1 MRWIIANIILLFNTS
16 NSIFFP
22 ASLNGKR
29 ILMNGPAE
37 TPGKSTTF
45 DGDGIITSVVFK
57 NNNITISGLPI
68 QKSSFRFPLR
78 YFKERNYVKMFSKI
92 FSAYLGGKK
101 SIESGTCNTIVLK
114 YNNFYYATEETCR
127 PAKLY
132 YDEDNRIRFAHK
144 SWSIPRMGAH
154 MIDNRTIFSYDM
166 PNKYPLKINNTYRI
180 PWSTNR
186 YPAMVHDAV
195 KTDDDKYYIFPLTS
209 TGLGDF
215 EKYMERIVDLP
226 LDPKLNK
233 AGFIIYDIELNKC
246 SVISLDEY
254 VDLFH
259 IAHIERISND
269 VYKLYLPFIYEFFE
283 YLSVKSED
291 VELVMKEVTLN
302 ITNNSVVE
310 IYNTNLRMDFI
321 NEYEGYLI
329 SSSLSDKPSA
339 IFYDMKNRV
348 NRTLS
353 IPGEI
358 IREII
363 PYKGMLIYFSH
374 EKNLTETFLYVIK
387 MNNGDI
393 LTKVPIPN
401 RPPGMHTTMY

>member
-1 MRWIIANIILLFNTS
+1 MRGISYFIFLFNTS
-16 NSIFFP
+16 NSIFYP
-22 ASLNGKR
+22 NSLNGKR
-29 ILMNGPAE
+29 ILLNGPAE
-37 TPGKSTTF
+37 TLGKSTSF

-57 NNNITISGLPI
+57 NNNITFSELSIE
-68 QKSSFRFPLR
+68 KSSFSFPLR

-92 FSAYLGGKK
+92 FSAYLWGKK

-114 YNNFYYATEETCR
+114 YNDFYYATEETCR

-132 YDEDNRIRFAHK
+132 YDEDNHIRFAHK

-154 MIDNRTIFSYDM
+154 MIDNRTIFSYDI
-166 PNKYPLKINNTYRI
+166 PNKYPLKINNTHRI
-180 PWSTNR
+180 PWSTNK
-186 YPAMVHDAV
+186 YPAMIHDAV
-195 KTDDDKYYIFPLTS
+195 KTDDGKYYIFPLTS

-215 EKYMERIVDLP
+215 EKYMEEIVDLP

-233 AGFIIYDIELNKC
+233 AGFIIYDIESNKC

-259 IAHIERISND
+259 IAHIERVSNG
-269 VYKLYLPFIYEFFE
+269 VYKLYLPFIYDFFE
-283 YLSVKSED
+283 YLSLKSED
-291 VELVMKEVTLN
+291 VELIMKEVTLN
-302 ITNNSVVE
+302 ITNNSIVE

-329 SSSLSDKPSA
+329 SSSLSDKPKV
-339 IFYDMKNRV
+339 IFYDIKNRV
-348 NRTLS
+348 NRSLP

-358 IREII
+358 VREII

-374 EKNLTETFLYVIK
+374 EKNLTETVLYVIT
-387 MNNGDI
+387 MNDGDI
-393 LTKVPIPN
+393 LTKVQIPN